1 MMVQTYFFKKGIP
14 EHFDPEKGGYLKILG
29 KNRKKRGVFEKFQCK
44 SRGIEIN
51 MLYMYIYTI

>member
-29 KNRKKRGVFEKFQCK
+29 KKSKENRGLRKISMQV
-44 SRGIEIN
+44 SRN
-51 MLYMYIYTI
+51 RN